1 MSFSDILSLFLGI
14 SLFLF
19 GMSLMGDG
27 LKRLSGHKLE
37 PVLYRLSSSP
47 IKGLVLGSGVTAV
60 IQSSS
65 ATSVIV
71 VGFVNSGMMKL
82 KQAIPII
89 LGAIFGTSITGWI
102 VSLSYIEGGGSLS
115 SIFSTATLTGVV
127 AVVGICFRMFSKK
140 KTLHNIG
147 DIMMGF
153 AILMVGMSTMSS
165 SVVGLKNEAW
175 FNDLLTTMKN
185 PILGIITGI
194 VISALLQSAS
204 AAVGIVQALS
214 VTGQISFDNGLPILM
229 GISIGAALPVMLAAL
244 GTNTNGK
251 RAALSYLVSTFM
263 GVMSLAS
270 VFFII
275 DAMVE
280 LPFSQTVLN
289 PFSVAF
295 ANTLFRLCLVLAL
308 LPFTDILET
317 LVTLIV
323 PDKPAEGERVQ
334 HLDERFTRYPTL
346 AFEKSRETINEM
358 AKSARQAVLEA
369 NALVGRYTEEGFAR
383 VEGLEDDGDKYEDEL
398 GSFLMKLVGQDL
410 SEKQNR
416 ESSIFLHTLSDFE
429 RISDHALNIGAS
441 AKELN
446 EKGISFSD
454 DAKHELSVIMAAVR
468 EILHITMDAFA
479 EDDVAL
485 ADRVEPLE
493 EVIDDLCDTMKS
505 RHVERLQSG
514 ICSVTQGFVF
524 NDLIT
529 AYERISDHCSNI
541 AVAIVEIYSGPFA
554 THEYLGEI
562 KKKRDDNFEEYYKE
576 YGARFKI

>member
-1 MSFSDILSLFLGI
+1 
-14 SLFLF
+14 
-19 GMSLMGDG
+19 MSLMGDG

-37 PVLYRLSSSP
+37 PILYKLSSSP
-47 IKGLVLGSGVTAV
+47 IKGMALGSGVTAV

-115 SIFSTATLTGVV
+115 SILSTATLTGAV
-127 AVVGICFRMFSKK
+127 AIVGIGFRMFSKK
-140 KTLHNIG
+140 KNLHNVG

-165 SVVGLKNEAW
+165 AVVGLKNEAW
-175 FNDLLTTMKN
+175 FNDLLTTMRN
-185 PILGIITGI
+185 PVLGIITGI
-194 VISALLQSAS
+194 LISALLQSAS
-204 AAVGIVQALS
+204 AAVGILQALS
-214 VTGQISFDNGLPILM
+214 VTGQVSFANGLPILM

-251 RAALSYLVSTFM
+251 RAALSYLVSSFM
-263 GVMSLAS
+263 GVMTLAS
-270 VFFII
+270 IFFLI
-275 DAMVE
+275 DAMVH
-280 LPFSQTVLN
+280 LPFSDAVMTPFTLAGVNTV
-289 PFSVAF
+289 
-295 ANTLFRLCLVLAL
+295 FRFCLVLIL

-317 LVTLIV
+317 LVTLMV
-323 PDKPAEGERVQ
+323 HESAEQGSKVV

-369 NALVGRYTEEGFAR
+369 NALVGRFTDAGFEK
-383 VEGLEDDGDKYEDEL
+383 VESLEDEGDQYEDAL

-410 SEKQNR
+410 SEKQSR
-416 ESSIFLHTLSDFE
+416 ESSIFLHTLSDLE
-429 RISDHALNIGAS
+429 RISDHALNIGMS

-454 DAKHELSVIMAAVR
+454 DAKHELSVVMAAVR

-479 EDDVAL
+479 EDNVAL

-493 EVIDDLCDTMKS
+493 EVIDDICDDMKS

-514 ICSVTQGFVF
+514 KCSVAQGFVF

-541 AVAIVEIYSGPFA
+541 AVAIMEIYTGPFA
-554 THEYLGEI
+554 THEYLGTI
-562 KKKRDDNFEEYYKE
+562 KAKRTDSFEEYYKE
-576 YGARFKI
+576 YRARFIIEEKHD